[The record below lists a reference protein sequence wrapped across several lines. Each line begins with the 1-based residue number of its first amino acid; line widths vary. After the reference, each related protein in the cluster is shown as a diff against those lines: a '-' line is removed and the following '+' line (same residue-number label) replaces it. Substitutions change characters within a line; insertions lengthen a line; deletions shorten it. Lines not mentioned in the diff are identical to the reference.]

1 MHFMGWTGLS
11 GNPGSRLIANTLFRG
26 SAWCFSGFTMTRSSD
41 FARHFHRTDLI
52 AGDTDRAKRSTRH
65 WTTKPRASTSIR
77 KLRAKSGQSSLLYDV
92 LKWGFNALHLHYQTS
107 RLAKTYFVCIF
118 ALLRHEIAR
127 MEVEQTTVY
136 WLKCKTYIK
145 LIFERLFDST
155 RLQRQLCYRNSLW
168 GTPLNLYYIY
178 SLCKRFGLY

>member
-41 FARHFHRTDLI
+41 PVRHFHRTDLI

-77 KLRAKSGQSSLLYDV
+77 KLRAKSGQSSLLYGV
-92 LKWGFNALHLHYQTS
+92 LKWDFNALHLHYRRT
-107 RLAKTYFVCIF
+107 L
-118 ALLRHEIAR
+118 H
-127 MEVEQTTVY
+127 
-136 WLKCKTYIK
+136 
-145 LIFERLFDST
+145 
-155 RLQRQLCYRNSLW
+155 NSLFIRN
-168 GTPLNLYYIY
+168 LNTQ
-178 SLCKRFGLY
+178 SFKAGESSMWSQDE